1 MNLRSNS
8 LRVGFGV
15 CILALLSVGLGACAA
30 QPNAGIAC
38 GWPIKGGKDVVNVA
52 YPDSGA
58 TYFTTKYTLLPGQ
71 RLILKGT
78 YAEARYMSLI
88 TYDIKGDVVD
98 SLADVKINPDPGS
111 KNPFVDETASQ
122 DPLQR
127 RWTVNISPDIFAG
140 SGQLTNQMSAASL
153 GSVMM
158 RVYVPTNPLPAG
170 GGEQAFGS
178 PLPEMTV
185 LTAGGVAT
193 PIATCPIQ
201 AADPEAAKLVSLFGP
216 PTNESP
222 SNPVAFKRPI
232 STSSLYPNP
241 DNTYLSS
248 LLRYQA
254 GTVLVVRGKA
264 PTTPNT
270 QAGESAATPSQLRY
284 WSLCTNEYIKP
295 YPVTDCVFDAEVPVD
310 GSGYYTIVVSTPA
323 DRPANATQANGVAW
337 LDWGSRSVDLLLLF
351 RNMLPATSFTQSA
364 FSVSPGQLATT
375 TMGEYAPLEATCT
388 TATFES
394 GGSAGCGL

>member
-8 LRVGFGV
+8 LRVGLGV
-15 CILALLSVGLGACAA
+15 CILALVSVGLSACAP
-30 QPNAGIAC
+30 QPNAGIVC
-38 GWPIKGGKDVVNVA
+38 GWPLKGNKEILNVA

-71 RLILKGT
+71 RLILRGT

-111 KNPFVDETASQ
+111 KNPFVDETASH

-193 PIATCPIQ
+193 PIATCGTQ
-201 AADPEAAKLVSLFGP
+201 GSDPDAAKLVSLFGP
-216 PTNESP
+216 PTNDPP
-222 SNPVAFKRPI
+222 SNPLAFKRPS

-248 LLRYQA
+248 ISRYHT

-270 QAGESAATPSQLRY
+270 QAGVSAATPSQLRY

-295 YPVTDCVFDAEVPVD
+295 YPVTDCVFDAEVPLD

-337 LDWGSRSVDLLLLF
+337 LDWGNRVVDLLLLF
-351 RNMLPATSFTQSA
+351 RNMLPAASFTQSA
-364 FSVSPGQLATT
+364 VSVAPGQLATT
-375 TMGEYAPLEATCT
+375 TMGEFAPLEATCS